1 MYTFKLLPDLLD
13 ELKTE
18 AKNENR
24 SLNNYVEHLLLTNKE
39 RLKGI
44 IIKNKNLTKSAKSK
58 AITRQKTE

>member
-1 MYTFKLLPDLLD
+1 MYTFKLLPDLLE

-24 SLNNYVEHLLLTNKE
+24 SLNNYVEHLLLTSQD

-44 IIKNKNLTKSAKSK
+44 IIKNKSELDKNRKK
-58 AITRQKTE
+58 

>member
-1 MYTFKLLPDLLD
+1 MYTFKLLPDLLE

-24 SLNNYVEHLLLTNKE
+24 SLNNYVEYLLLTSQD

-44 IIKNKNLTKSAKSK
+44 IIKNKKHKK
-58 AITRQKTE
+58 